1 MTTSSQLPNYSADLI
16 NNSETYTITINPQ
29 SSIDNIYIDT
39 TTMNGAY
46 SITSGVNVGAVGSA
60 YSINDTITLNSE
72 YQFNWGDAE
81 EWIDSFPDW
90 QRVQDMC
97 KKYPG
102 LEIALRNFQ
111 TVYTLVKD
119 DYDNPKDEK

>member
-1 MTTSSQLPNYSADLI
+1 MTTSSQLPNYSTDLFS
-16 NNSETYTITINPQ
+16 NDTYTITIDPI
-29 SSIDNIYIDT
+29 SSIDNVYIDT

-46 SITSGVNVGAVGSA
+46 SITSGAGGAVGSS

-72 YQFNWGDAE
+72 YQFNWGEAE
-81 EWIDSFPDW
+81 EWIDAFPDW

>member
-1 MTTSSQLPNYSADLI
+1 MTTSSQLPNYSTDLF
-16 NNSETYTITINPQ
+16 SGDTYTITIDPI
-29 SSIDNIYIDT
+29 SPIDNVYIDT
-39 TTMNGAY
+39 TMSGTS
-46 SITSGVNVGAVGSA
+46 SITLGAVGSS

-72 YQFNWGDAE
+72 YQFNWGEAE
-81 EWIDSFPDW
+81 EWIDAFPDW
-90 QRVQDMC
+90 RRVQDMC

-119 DYDNPKDEK
+119 DYDNPKDEG